1 MVEKAKE
8 MNTNTSKPQIKYGG
22 FWVRVLAYMIDS
34 FVMGL
39 PLSIVYGVM
48 SVIVTTVGTQNEEL
62 LVPLFLVSY
71 ITYMFLAVIVSLL
84 YFGLMESS
92 KNQATLGKMARG
104 LKVVD
109 YKGQRIS
116 FKRAVARDLSK
127 YVSIMTMYVGYF
139 MIGFTDKKQ
148 GLHDMIAK
156 TYVVK
161 K

>member
-1 MVEKAKE
+1 MVA
-8 MNTNTSKPQIKYGG
+8 NTKNLHKNAHVPEFKYGG
-22 FWVRVLAYMIDS
+22 FWVRFLAYMIDS
-34 FVMGL
+34 IVMSV
-39 PLSIVYGVM
+39 PLSIIYGVM
-48 SVIVTTVGTQNEEL
+48 SVILAVISAQDEGL
-62 LVPLFLVSY
+62 IIPLFLVFY
-71 ITYMFLAVIVSLL
+71 LVYMITAVIISLL

-92 KNQATLGKMARG
+92 KNQATLGKMVLG

-127 YVSIMTMYVGYF
+127 YVSIMIMYIGYF

-148 GLHDMIAK
+148 GLHDMIVK
-156 TYVVK
+156 PYVVK